1 MTDRFSLEK
10 QKTIDDNKRRA
21 LESEADQTQYKPQI
35 EERFII
41 DEKYDF
47 DQSKPMSSP
56 TESLVKKLGGRK
68 KRTRK
73 TKKSKSRR
81 SKKKITNKRR
91 R

>member
-56 TESLVKKLGGRK
+56 LVKKLGGRK